1 MIQEEFNMETFKN
14 QLPIKPYCSNDLSVG
29 ISIRNKQKALEMLY
43 IQANQPAI
51 QTCLVFDL
59 DEDNAFYKFEEVGL
73 PVPHAITKNPANG
86 RCHYLYM
93 LAAGVCKTENAK
105 LKPLEF
111 ASKVENGMAVKLGA
125 DLGYSGFITKNP
137 MNSHWSPYWSGAELY
152 DLGFLSEH
160 VNLISNKKLK
170 SESYGLGRNVNLFE
184 DLRLYAYRNVLKFKR
199 SSTFEK
205 WHMDLERI
213 SMGLNSTQNPNNLLP
228 YSEVKATAKSVA
240 KWTWK
245 NFTNEKFSSIQ
256 SNRAKKNTAPKKAKG
271 LIEFLEDL

>member
-1 MIQEEFNMETFKN
+1 
-14 QLPIKPYCSNDLSVG
+14 
-29 ISIRNKQKALEMLY
+29 
-43 IQANQPAI
+43 
-51 QTCLVFDL
+51 
-59 DEDNAFYKFEEVGL
+59 
-73 PVPHAITKNPANG
+73 
-86 RCHYLYM
+86 M

-184 DLRLYAYRNVLKFKR
+184 DLRLYAYRNVLKFK
-199 SSTFEK
+199 K
-205 WHMDLERI
+205 
-213 SMGLNSTQNPNNLLP
+213 
-228 YSEVKATAKSVA
+228 
-240 KWTWK
+240 
-245 NFTNEKFSSIQ
+245 KFY
-256 SNRAKKNTAPKKAKG
+256 
-271 LIEFLEDL
+271 F